1 MKNGYKWLL
10 LLLLSSA
17 FFFHQADRAL
27 FGLLTIPI
35 QDELK
40 LSDVQIG
47 WINTVLSW
55 TLAGMAFVAGPV
67 GDRFSRKWVI
77 TLSLIAW
84 SFMTFMMGFVGDW
97 RICGFLIP
105 AFFVVMFFR
114 SIATGVGESFYG
126 PCYPPLIAAYHKA
139 TRSIALSIHQGA
151 LYVGLMTSG
160 VLTAWALGVL
170 GSWRHVF
177 MVFGGAGFALGVGF
191 IWLLKDTGRETKD
204 GPAAARP
211 SPWAGFVYF
220 FKCPSAWCAMAGFI
234 AIVFVNN
241 AYLFWAPKFMA
252 QKFGVSVGAAGTQTM
267 LYHHLFA
274 FVAIIAGGILTDRFV
289 KRMPRFRLGFQ
300 ILSMLAGAP
309 CLVLVGFSSSVA
321 AMVAM
326 TGFIAIVFVNNAYLF
341 WAPKFMAEKFGV
353 SVGEAG
359 AQTMFYHHLLAF
371 IAILAGGVITD
382 RFVKRWPRF
391 RLGFQILALLA
402 GAPCLVMTGFAPT
415 AVGMVAMAA
424 LYGVFRGFFEVN
436 THASLFDVIA
446 PAYRSTAV
454 GIFTVFAFFFGG
466 LSGVLMGALS
476 QKYGVHGFEIGFSVM
491 GATYVIAALLMMISF
506 FVTFKKDRIAE

>member
-1 MKNGYKWLL
+1 MSDSKYKWLL
-10 LLLLSSA
+10 LGLLSCT

-35 QDELK
+35 QNELH
-40 LSDVQIG
+40 LTDVQIG

-55 TLAGMAFVAGPV
+55 TLAGMAFIAGPI
-67 GDRFSRKWVI
+67 GDRYSRKWLI
-77 TLSLIAW
+77 TGSLIAW
-84 SFMTFMMGFVGDW
+84 SLMTFMMGFVGDW
-97 RICGFLIP
+97 RICGVFLP
-105 AFFVVMFFR
+105 AFVVVMFFR

-126 PCYPPLIAAYHKA
+126 PCYVPLIAAYHKA
-139 TRSIALSIHQGA
+139 TRSLALSIHQGS
-151 LYVGLMTSG
+151 LYFGLMVSG
-160 VLTAWALGVL
+160 VLTAWALGLL

-177 MVFGGAGFALGVGF
+177 MVFGGAGFLLGVSF
-191 IWLLKDTGRETKD
+191 IWILKDVRQETKD
-204 GPAAARP
+204 RKGESGEMGDRP
-211 SPWAGFVYF
+211 GLLSGFKVF
-220 FKCPSAWCAMAGFI
+220 FKCPSAWCAMAGF
-234 AIVFVNN
+234 V
-241 AYLFWAPKFMA
+241 
-252 QKFGVSVGAAGTQTM
+252 
-267 LYHHLFA
+267 
-274 FVAIIAGGILTDRFV
+274 
-289 KRMPRFRLGFQ
+289 
-300 ILSMLAGAP
+300 
-309 CLVLVGFSSSVA
+309 
-321 AMVAM
+321 
-326 TGFIAIVFVNNAYLF
+326 AIVFVNNAYLF

-353 SVGEAG
+353 SVGTAG
-359 AQTMFYHHLLAF
+359 AQTMLYHHLLAF

-415 AVGMVAMAA
+415 AVGMIVMAA

-476 QKYGVHGFEIGFSVM
+476 QKYGVRGFEIGFSVM
-491 GATYVIAALLMMISF
+491 GASYVVGALLMMISF
-506 FVTFKKDRIAE
+506 FFTFKRDRIVE